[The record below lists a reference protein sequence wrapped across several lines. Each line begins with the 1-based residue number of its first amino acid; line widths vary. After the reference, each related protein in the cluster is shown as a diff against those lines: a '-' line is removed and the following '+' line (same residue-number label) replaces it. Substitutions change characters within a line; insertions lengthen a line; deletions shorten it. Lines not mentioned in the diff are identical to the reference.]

1 MSILVNTKF
10 DGGSIEVIDVANH
23 KNLQFKIRKDTN
35 SEFAQ
40 WFYFQL
46 NNVLEKDLNINIGD
60 LSKTAYPEGWKNYS
74 ICVSYD
80 NQYWF
85 RVKTKIVAD
94 KLIFN
99 FKPEFN
105 SIFIAYFE
113 PYSLIRHQN
122 LIAEVNASGL
132 ALHEIIGFTNE
143 NRSID
148 LLTFG
153 DIDDKSKQKIWFTAR
168 QHPGETMA
176 QWFMEGIIHRLMED
190 ADPVTKNLLKN
201 YVFLLIPN
209 MNPDGSF
216 NGNLRTNSLGV
227 NLNRE
232 WLNPSIKKSPEVYY
246 TVKKMKELGVDMF
259 FDIHGDESIP
269 YIFTAGCEEN
279 PSFSKKQAKL
289 AKLFQDSL
297 LKVSPDY
304 QIKHGYVRGHFNAEL
319 ASIATSM
326 VGDNFDCLSFTLEMP
341 FKDNDNNPDDEHGW
355 DGKRSHIFG
364 QSFLTAINLLT
375 EFTKE

>member
-1 MSILVNTKF
+1 MNLLVNTKF
-10 DGGSIEVIDVANH
+10 DAGSIEVIDITNP
-23 KNLQFKIRKDTN
+23 KNLQFKIRKDSN

-46 NNVLEKDLNINIGD
+46 NNVLDRELNINIGD
-60 LSKTAYPEGWKNYS
+60 LSKTAYPDGWKNYS

-94 KLIFN
+94 KLVVN
-99 FKPEFN
+99 FKSEFN
-105 SIFIAYFE
+105 SVFFAYFE
-113 PYSLIRHQN
+113 PYSLVRHQN

-132 ALHEIIGFTNE
+132 ASHEILGFTNE

-153 DIDDKSKQKIWFTAR
+153 DINDKSKQKIWFTAR

-176 QWFMEGIIHRLMED
+176 QWFMEGIIHRLMEE
-190 ADPVTKNLLKN
+190 ADPVTKNLLKK

-232 WLNPSIKKSPEVYY
+232 WLNPSVKKSPEVYY
-246 TVKKMKELGVDMF
+246 TVKKMKESGVDMF

-289 AKLFQDSL
+289 AKLFQDAL

-304 QIKHGYVRGHFNAEL
+304 QTTHGYIRGHFNTEL
-319 ASIATSM
+319 ASIATSW
-326 VGDNFDCLSFTLEMP
+326 VGDQFDCLAFTLEMP
-341 FKDNDNNPDDEHGW
+341 FKDNDNNPDEEHGW